1 MKGGCFSTLSLH
13 RSLHALHSVYGRRDR
28 SGFSSMYRYVTISN
42 HSTFSPYP
50 SKYQTNRCHNL
61 TCKSETSDI
70 QKSKLKRKIFPQYP
84 HESPTCPEEEPDF
97 ARIWFPSSCVCRAL
111 RCTLPC
117 GAARP
122 PLHTPGCSISP
133 PCSLGTPTA
142 SLQRDNRR
150 RDTDTWPDL
159 RLAGIGTDRGR

>member
-1 MKGGCFSTLSLH
+1 MLETKEFKGVFKKLKTCYQRCRQADIQKKTCVYFVYKVRNTDQNERRMFSTLSLH

-61 TCKSETSDI
+61 TCKDETSDI

-84 HESPTCPEEEPDF
+84 HESPTCPEEEPDQE
-97 ARIWFPSSCVCRAL
+97 RRGL
-111 RCTLPC
+111 TQ
-117 GAARP
+117 
-122 PLHTPGCSISP
+122 T
-133 PCSLGTPTA
+133 
-142 SLQRDNRR
+142 DNRVSVIYI
-150 RDTDTWPDL
+150 L
-159 RLAGIGTDRGR
+159 FFSCNVLLSF

>member
-61 TCKSETSDI
+61 TCKDETSDN

-84 HESPTCPEEEPDF
+84 HESPTCPEEEPDQERRGLTQTDNRVSVIYILF
-97 ARIWFPSSCVCRAL
+97 FFLLMFCFHFEEKLCLMRGCCELIFPSTS
-111 RCTLPC
+111 
-117 GAARP
+117 
-122 PLHTPGCSISP
+122 
-133 PCSLGTPTA
+133 
-142 SLQRDNRR
+142 
-150 RDTDTWPDL
+150 
-159 RLAGIGTDRGR
+159 

>member
-1 MKGGCFSTLSLH
+1 MDFDKPKVYGDTSITDGLGLFINYVILTNMKGGCFSTLSLH

-61 TCKSETSDI
+61 TCKDETSDK

-84 HESPTCPEEEPDF
+84 HESPTCPEEEPDQE
-97 ARIWFPSSCVCRAL
+97 RRGL
-111 RCTLPC
+111 TQ
-117 GAARP
+117 
-122 PLHTPGCSISP
+122 T
-133 PCSLGTPTA
+133 
-142 SLQRDNRR
+142 DNRVSVIYI
-150 RDTDTWPDL
+150 WL
-159 RLAGIGTDRGR
+159 FFLAHVLLLF